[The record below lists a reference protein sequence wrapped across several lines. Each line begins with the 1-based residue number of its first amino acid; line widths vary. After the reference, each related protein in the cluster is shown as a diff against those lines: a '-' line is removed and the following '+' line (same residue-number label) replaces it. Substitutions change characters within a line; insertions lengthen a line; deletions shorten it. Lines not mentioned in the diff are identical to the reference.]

1 MNSAGVRFLL
11 VAVLV
16 VLDQATKL
24 LAVSELPHGIPQPVW
39 PWLNWT
45 LLYNPGAAFSM
56 FASADGWQRYLLS
69 GISLL
74 VSIAVAIWLL
84 RLPADQRL
92 QGSSLGLILAGA
104 VGNLIDRLRLGEVV
118 DFIQVHYAGWYFP
131 AFNVAD
137 SAITCG
143 VIGLLWLELSLMR
156 AERKK
161 SSDG

>member
-1 MNSAGVRFLL
+1 MNSTWMRFTL
-11 VAVLV
+11 VAVLIL
-16 VLDQATKL
+16 LDQATKL

-69 GISLL
+69 A
-74 VSIAVAIWLL
+74 VSIVVSTGVAVWLF
-84 RLPADQRL
+84 RLPTTDRL
-92 QGSSLGLILAGA
+92 QGASLGLILAGA
-104 VGNLIDRLRLGEVV
+104 IGNLIDRLRLGEVV

-131 AFNVAD
+131 AFNIAD

-143 VIGLLWLELSLMR
+143 VIGMLWLEISLMR
-156 AERKK
+156 AERKNRA
-161 SSDG
+161 

>member
-1 MNSAGVRFLL
+1 MKSTWIRFILVGLL
-11 VAVLV
+11 IL
-16 VLDQATKL
+16 LDQATKL

-56 FASADGWQRYLLS
+56 LASGDGWQRYLLS
-69 GISLL
+69 G
-74 VSIAVAIWLL
+74 VSIVVSAGVAVWLF
-84 RLPADQRL
+84 RLPVTERL
-92 QGSSLGLILAGA
+92 QGASLGLILAGA
-104 VGNLIDRLRLGEVV
+104 LGNLIDRLRLGEVV

-131 AFNVAD
+131 AFNIAD

-143 VIGLLWLELSLMR
+143 VIGMLWIEITLMW

-161 SSDG
+161 PA